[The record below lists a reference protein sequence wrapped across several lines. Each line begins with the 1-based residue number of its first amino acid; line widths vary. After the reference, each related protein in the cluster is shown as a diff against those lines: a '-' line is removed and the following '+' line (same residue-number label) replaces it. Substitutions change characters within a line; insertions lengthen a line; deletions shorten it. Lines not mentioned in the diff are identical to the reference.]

1 MYASEG
7 KRGRARSI
15 EGIVKRGRTN
25 RQTDSKRGF
34 LHGKSLDTTLVSV
47 VLCIRFLFHGSFYNC
62 RILSAS
68 RTLKSHSNFKRFYTI
83 ALTNYFS
90 LPLTFGQVESIGRSI
105 LSQHPSLSLCTASAS
120 WHFMVSKVE
129 NTMKT
134 IFLLSGKLLMLVCD
148 LRGVP
153 N

>member
-7 KRGRARSI
+7 KRGRAGSI

-68 RTLKSHSNFKRFYTI
+68 RTLESHSNFNRFYTI
-83 ALTNYFS
+83 VLTNYFS
-90 LPLTFGQVESIGRSI
+90 LSWPSIDFWSSRKYWTQYPFAASVSFSVHSVRFLTLYGIE
-105 LSQHPSLSLCTASAS
+105 
-120 WHFMVSKVE
+120 
-129 NTMKT
+129 
-134 IFLLSGKLLMLVCD
+134 SGKYDENNFLAV
-148 LRGVP
+148 G
-153 N
+153 